1 MTLQQLRSHS
11 VFKWLYP
18 GMHIKR
24 WLLLLIFGISLMG
37 LGFAYI
43 LKEAYLNAP
52 LPGAFY
58 YLTLQFMPRWSRGCA
73 FRLLSSRWRR
83 WWRGAMACAG

>member
-1 MTLQQLRSHS
+1 MTLSRITSHS

-24 WLLLLIFGISLMG
+24 WLLLLVFGISLMG

-52 LPGAFY
+52 LPEPFY
-58 YLTLQFMPRWSRGCA
+58 YLTLQLSPRRLVG
-73 FRLLSSRWRR
+73 FRHLEAQPVAALCVYSPGS
-83 WWRGAMACAG
+83 